1 MFEGGV
7 AAGGIEYTSGGYQ
20 NVPTA
25 LEVQLDG
32 QSDIITIIG
41 YFPSVE
47 IRTYELP

>member
-1 MFEGGV
+1 MFEGGA
-7 AAGGIEYTSGGYQ
+7 AAGGIEYASGGYQ

-25 LEVQLDG
+25 LKVQLDREA
-32 QSDIITIIG
+32 DIITIIG